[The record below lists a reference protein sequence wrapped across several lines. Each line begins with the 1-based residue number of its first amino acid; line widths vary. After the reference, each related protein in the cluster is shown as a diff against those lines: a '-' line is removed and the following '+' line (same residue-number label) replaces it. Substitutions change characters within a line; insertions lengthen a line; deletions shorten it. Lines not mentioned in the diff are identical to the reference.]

1 MRRFF
6 TEPQNI
12 KDGIAEVFEDAKHI
26 EKVLRMNCGDEIV
39 VFDGTGFEYLAR
51 LVSIEKN
58 LCRAEILQKNISLS
72 EPETQITLYQ
82 GLPKSG
88 KMELI
93 VQKAVELGVARIV
106 PVVMD
111 RCVVKINSKSAGEE
125 KAARWNKVSVEA
137 AKQCGRGRV
146 PEVVSPVDFETAV
159 SQLCGMQL
167 AIMPYE
173 VLGHEGQTGLKKLL
187 AENKDAASI
196 GILVGPEGGFSE
208 EEAQLAMAKNINA
221 VGLGKRI
228 LRTETVASAII
239 PVIMFD
245 RDEF

>member
-12 KDGIAEVFEDAKHI
+12 NGNIAEVFEDSKHI
-26 EKVLRMNCGDEIV
+26 EKVLRMNCGDEILI
-39 VFDGTGFEYLAR
+39 FDGTGYEYHAVLKE
-51 LVSIEKN
+51 IGKN
-58 LCRAEILQKNISLS
+58 VCRAEILDKSLS
-72 EPETQITLYQ
+72 TSEPSVKITLFQ
-82 GLPKSG
+82 GLPKAG
-88 KMELI
+88 KMESI
-93 VQKAVELGVARIV
+93 VQKAVELGVFEIV
-106 PVVMD
+106 PVEMQ

-137 AKQCGRGRV
+137 AKQCGRGIV
-146 PEVVSPVDFETAV
+146 PNVLPPASFDHAL
-159 SQLCGMQL
+159 SRLSGMQL

-173 VLGHEGQTGLKKLL
+173 ELGHKGENGLKALL
-187 AENKDAASI
+187 EKFSNAKEI

-208 EEAQLAMAKNINA
+208 EEAEKAMGLGINA

-228 LRTETVASAII
+228 LRTETVASALI

-245 RDEF
+245 RGEF